1 MIYRFW
7 TSPPTSAPIASKVCE
22 MRNAGTCTRSMK
34 VAILNEALK
43 LVPKYGWTRFS
54 LEEACKLLDLPPT
67 AHGLFP
73 RGEVDLIAHFVES
86 SNESLAD
93 KAGKAHDMESM
104 RDRLKRITRERLQM
118 VLPFE
123 QSWGQ
128 ALKTLALPR
137 NALVGAQLLH
147 SISDEILHV
156 SGDQSTDLSW
166 YSKRAGLSL
175 AYAAAEV
182 HMLTDMNSSKED
194 SWNFLNNRI
203 DNFADTLQMC
213 SQVTKINLKM

>member
-1 MIYRFW
+1 
-7 TSPPTSAPIASKVCE
+7 
-22 MRNAGTCTRSMK
+22 MK
-34 VAILNEALK
+34 AAILTEALR

-73 RGEVDLIAHFVES
+73 RGEVDLIAHFVDTS
-86 SNESLAD
+86 NAALAAKAGPMNES
-93 KAGKAHDMESM
+93 ESM
-104 RDRLKRITRERLQM
+104 RDRLKRVTRERLAM

-123 QSWGQ
+123 QSWSQ
-128 ALKTLALPR
+128 ALKTLALPS

-175 AYAAAEV
+175 AYAAAEL
-182 HMLTDMNSSKED
+182 HLLTDMNASKED
-194 SWNFLNNRI
+194 SWVFLNNRI
-203 DNFADTLQMC
+203 DNFADAIQVC